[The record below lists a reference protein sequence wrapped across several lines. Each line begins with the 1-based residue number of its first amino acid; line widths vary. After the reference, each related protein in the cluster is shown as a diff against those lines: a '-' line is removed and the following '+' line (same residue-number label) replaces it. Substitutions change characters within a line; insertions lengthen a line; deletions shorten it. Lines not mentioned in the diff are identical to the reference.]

1 MNAIAEQPVV
11 PDSKPR
17 DKRIIAA
24 ARAIFTEALEAGQ
37 RGEFFDQAWQ
47 ASTAR
52 ARLMAPSQ
60 SAMAAMERRDRTLY
74 FFEEG
79 LRAGSAGVPADHAW
93 PKSYSLVIAKQI
105 AVLIYCLG
113 AVSGVA
119 IAERMGVAL

>member
-11 PDSKPR
+11 PDSNPR

-37 RGEFFDQAWQ
+37 RGEFFDQAWEG
-47 ASTAR
+47 STAR

-60 SAMAAMERRDRTLY
+60 SAMAAIERRDRTLY

-79 LRAGSAGVPADHAW
+79 HRAGMAGVPADHAW

-105 AVLIYCLG
+105 AERVYDLPLG
-113 AVSGVA
+113 AGVEIGARGGVA
-119 IAERMGVAL
+119 I

>member
-1 MNAIAEQPVV
+1 MNAITQQPVA
-11 PDSKPR
+11 PDTQQR

-47 ASTAR
+47 GSTAR
-52 ARLMAPSQ
+52 ARLMQPSH
-60 SAMAAMERRDRTLY
+60 SAMAAIERRDRTLY

-79 LRAGSAGVPADHAW
+79 LRAGSAGIPADHAW

-105 AVLIYCLG
+105 AERVYDLPAG
-113 AVSGVA
+113 SGVA